1 MRPVAL
7 VLTSLLAGACG
18 RSAAPPSKPPEPS
31 VSRSVAKAPRPKPKK
46 HTDGA
51 LDKATRLAVFD
62 DVVAQIR
69 RHHEFAEPAFANLSR
84 KWDDDVVELRARMA
98 DATSPTQV
106 LRTLDELQNSL
117 LDVHLHFAPLGE
129 DDPRHV
135 LLLPLR
141 FGVEPGEGPG
151 SWQLYVTQVPPEYA
165 ERVKVGDLLVSV
177 DGVDVPALLR
187 EHRFSNAFN
196 QPRSSVELIAS
207 HLVQRRWTYWS
218 DLDRKTV
225 KMLVAPRGGGTP
237 VELKLK
243 WTPAP
248 QEPDSLDDGVSL
260 APQCDGVP
268 PRDYGPYT
276 LAAVGARV
284 CIYTSRAKPYA
295 RFPIVRAHS
304 FLYGED
310 ERLVRLDY
318 DIIRKTLAAVPR
330 VEGVL
335 VDLRD
340 NHGGNN
346 PHVFLDWW
354 ASAPYDNMT
363 ISLKL
368 DAELAKLEGPLDRA
382 LWSSAV
388 AQQYRER
395 QKRGETAW
403 EYPFLCSEGTCD
415 DGNRRTP
422 KNRVTKAPVAL
433 LVGPLCISSCDTFA
447 QTFSRHDFGPLVGSS
462 TAAAYTVVRLP
473 VIARTEDGRV
483 LGTLHVA
490 LSRSR
495 IGDGPWIEAVPL
507 PIDVPLEETFATRGQ
522 FDRNLVDA
530 GIGAL
535 RKRPRPRAR

>member
-1 MRPVAL
+1 MRSAVL
-7 VLTSLLAGACG
+7 VLTTLLAGACD
-18 RSAAPPSKPPEPS
+18 RSSASPSKPPEPS
-31 VSRSVAKAPRPKPKK
+31 VSVAKAPYSSANKP
-46 HTDGA
+46 TEDV
-51 LDKATRLAVFD
+51 LDKATRLGVFD
-62 DVVAQIR
+62 DVVAQVR
-69 RHHEFAEPAFANLSR
+69 RHHEVAQPAFTNLSR
-84 KWDDDVVELRARMA
+84 KWDDDVIELRARMA
-98 DATSPTQV
+98 DATSTTEV
-106 LRTLDELQNSL
+106 LRTLDALQNSL
-117 LDVHLHFAPLGE
+117 LDVHLHFAPADE

-135 LLLPLR
+135 LLLPVG

-151 SWQLYVTQVPPEYA
+151 SWQLYVTRVPPEYA
-165 ERVKVGDLLVSV
+165 ERVHVGDLLVSV
-177 DGVDVPALLR
+177 DGKDVPALLH
-187 EHRFSNAFN
+187 EHRFTNAFN
-196 QPRSSVELIAS
+196 QPRISVEMIAN

-218 DLDRKTV
+218 ALDGKTV
-225 KMLVAPRGGGTP
+225 KMQIAPRGGGVP
-237 VELKLK
+237 VELETK
-243 WTPAP
+243 WESAP
-248 QEPDSLDDGVSL
+248 RTTDSLDDGLSL
-260 APQCDGVP
+260 AMQCDGVQ

-310 ERLVRLDY
+310 ERIVRLDY

-330 VEGVL
+330 IEGVL
-335 VDLRD
+335 LDLRD

-363 ISLKL
+363 VSLKL
-368 DAELAKLEGPLDRA
+368 DAELAKLEGPLDQA
-382 LWSSAV
+382 LWGSTA
-388 AQQYRER
+388 AQEYRDR

-403 EYPFLCSEGTCD
+403 EYPFLCSEGDCD
-415 DGNRRTP
+415 DANRRTP

-447 QTFSRHDFGPLVGSS
+447 HTFSRHDFGPLVGSS

-473 VIARTEDGRV
+473 ITARTKDGRV
-483 LGTLHVA
+483 LGTLQVA

-495 IGDGPWIEAVPL
+495 IGKGPWLEGVPV
-507 PIDVPLEETFATRGQ
+507 PIDVPLEETFATQGQ
-522 FDRNLVDA
+522 FDRALVDA

-535 RKRPRPRAR
+535 KQRSRSRPR